1 MKGINK
7 AAKKWPSSN
16 EKKQAKK
23 LRTAL
28 IANTWKLA
36 SFPPHH
42 VFSLSGHNISHSVIL
57 PTLLEIV

>member
-36 SFPPHH
+36 SFPL